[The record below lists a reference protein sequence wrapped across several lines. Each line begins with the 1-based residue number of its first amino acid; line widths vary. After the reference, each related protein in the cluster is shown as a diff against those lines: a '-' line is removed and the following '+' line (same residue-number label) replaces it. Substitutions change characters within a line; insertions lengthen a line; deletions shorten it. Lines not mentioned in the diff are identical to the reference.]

1 MDYYEELFNKIDLLI
16 IEEKCEECLKIV
28 EEELEVSYI
37 PRDDENK
44 LKDYYSFLKDKTYKV
59 SSLSDEDI
67 EEYLFSDKQKQ
78 LLAVDALNNKNL
90 RDYKQLCEK
99 FLMSDGLV
107 NAKVLLIDSLIKQE
121 INDTFVCLKDNE
133 KITFNPSFIIPF
145 EESNEFIYGLNSIE
159 DHYMK
164 EPSKSILAKQLLYK
178 EFILNYPLTF
188 QMDEINEII
197 TNIIDYIETAFNSA
211 N

>member
-1 MDYYEELFNKIDLLI
+1 MNYYEELFNKLDLMIIDQ
-16 IEEKCEECLKIV
+16 KYEECLKIV

-37 PRDDENK
+37 PRDDEKK
-44 LKDYYSFLKDKTYKV
+44 LKDYYSFLKDKTYTTNTM
-59 SSLSDEDI
+59 SDEDI
-67 EEYLFSDKQKQ
+67 EKYLFSDKQKQ

-99 FLMSDGLV
+99 FLISDGLV

-133 KITFNPSFIIPF
+133 RITFNPSFIKPF
-145 EESNEFIYGLNSIE
+145 EESNEFIYGLDKIE

-188 QMDEINEII
+188 QIDEINDII
-197 TNIIDYIETAFNSA
+197 ANIIDYIETAFNSA